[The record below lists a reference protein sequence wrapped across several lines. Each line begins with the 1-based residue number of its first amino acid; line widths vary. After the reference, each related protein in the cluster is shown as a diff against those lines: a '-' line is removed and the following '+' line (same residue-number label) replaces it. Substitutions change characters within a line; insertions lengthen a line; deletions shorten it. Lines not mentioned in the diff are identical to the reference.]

1 MWRNRYLQLLL
12 AVFILTACGG
22 KFGNETPPLASK
34 FSNLVS
40 FGDSVSDVGTYAVGK
55 IKELGGGKY
64 TINAPDAKIW
74 IELIASRLGL
84 SAPCAAQTGLEGDP
98 AHGLFIPKTD
108 FPACTAYAQGGARI
122 TEPIGLGNKS
132 LGGPNATVGLLTVPV
147 VTQIQNYLAAHGGSF
162 RGDEI
167 VFLTAGYNDLFIQ
180 LDAVT
185 AGTNPLEAVA
195 AMGKAGHELASYTSS
210 IIDAGAKYV
219 TVLNLADI
227 RGAPFGLMQTPA
239 TLELINAMTKAFNAA
254 LKFGLDKNPSVLFI
268 DAYTW
273 SQDEIAN
280 PAKYGLTNTTTPACD
295 LSPTKNLLGLSLT
308 CNSTNVIPGVIDR
321 FLFAD
326 LVHPTP
332 YGYQLLASLVF
343 SEFEKR
349 GWLQ

>member
-1 MWRNRYLQLLL
+1 MWRNRYLKLLL

-22 KFGNETPPLASK
+22 KVDNEIPTVASK
-34 FSNLVS
+34 FKTLVS

-64 TINAPDAKIW
+64 TINAPDSKIW

-98 AHGLFIPKTD
+98 AQGFFIPKTD

-122 TEPIGLGNKS
+122 TEPVGLGNKL

-162 RGDEI
+162 NGDEI
-167 VFLTAGYNDLFIQ
+167 VFITAGYNDLFIQ
-180 LDAVT
+180 LDAVAT
-185 AGTNPLEAVA
+185 GTNPLEAVA

-210 IIDAGAKYV
+210 IIGAGAKYV
-219 TVLNLADI
+219 TVLNLADT
-227 RGAPFGLMQTPA
+227 RGSPFGLMQPPA

-254 LKFGLDKNPSVLFI
+254 LRLGLDNYPSVLFI
-268 DAYTW
+268 DAFMW
-273 SQDEIAN
+273 SQDEKAN
-280 PAKYGLTNTTTPACD
+280 PAKYGLTNTTAPACD
-295 LSPTKNLLGLSLT
+295 LSPTKNILGLSLT
-308 CNSTNVIPGVIDR
+308 CNSTNIIPGVIDR
-321 FLFAD
+321 FQFAD

-332 YGYQLLASLVF
+332 YGYQLLANLVL
-343 SEFEKR
+343 SELEKT
-349 GWLQ
+349 GWLH